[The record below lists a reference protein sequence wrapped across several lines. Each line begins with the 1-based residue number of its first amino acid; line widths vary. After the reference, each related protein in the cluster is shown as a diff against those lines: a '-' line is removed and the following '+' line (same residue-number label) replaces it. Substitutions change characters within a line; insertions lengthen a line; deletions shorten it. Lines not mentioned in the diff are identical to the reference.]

1 MTIQVGMG
9 LTQAVFLRSRAGSA
23 TLMDILVAKGMR
35 AVFGLHQKP
44 THSEDGGWQWIQK
57 ARGPARLSHPKS
69 MDILFVACAMPS
81 ELRMK
86 TNDTPTFVSDIEL
99 SIIPSTITKQPDGS
113 HKVQLSLNG
122 ILTAST
128 NDLPKDLTD
137 DEVRELVS
145 NGSIEVRLFN
155 RSNL

>member
-1 MTIQVGMG
+1 MV
-9 LTQAVFLRSRAGSA
+9 RAA
-23 TLMDILVAKGMR
+23 
-35 AVFGLHQKP
+35 
-44 THSEDGGWQWIQK
+44 
-57 ARGPARLSHPKS
+57 
-69 MDILFVACAMPS
+69 
-81 ELRMK
+81 
-86 TNDTPTFVSDIEL
+86 
-99 SIIPSTITKQPDGS
+99 ITKQGDGS

-137 DEVRELVS
+137 DEVRKLVS

>member
-1 MTIQVGMG
+1 
-9 LTQAVFLRSRAGSA
+9 
-23 TLMDILVAKGMR
+23 
-35 AVFGLHQKP
+35 
-44 THSEDGGWQWIQK
+44 
-57 ARGPARLSHPKS
+57 
-69 MDILFVACAMPS
+69 MPS
-81 ELRMK
+81 EPFIN
-86 TNDTPTFVSDIEL
+86 TNDTPTFLSDIEL
-99 SIIPSTITKQPDGS
+99 SIIPSTITRQPDGS
-113 HKVQLSLNG
+113 HKVQLSLSG

>member
-1 MTIQVGMG
+1 MRPPQGGVERGE
-9 LTQAVFLRSRAGSA
+9 ASKSSFANF
-23 TLMDILVAKGMR
+23 TLMKNAVA
-35 AVFGLHQKP
+35 
-44 THSEDGGWQWIQK
+44 
-57 ARGPARLSHPKS
+57 
-69 MDILFVACAMPS
+69 
-81 ELRMK
+81 
-86 TNDTPTFVSDIEL
+86 TFMSNIDL
-99 SIIPSTITKQPDGS
+99 SIIPSTITRQPDGS

-155 RSNL
+155 CFNL

>member
-1 MTIQVGMG
+1 MAIQI
-9 LTQAVFLRSRAGSA
+9 SSA
-23 TLMDILVAKGMR
+23 TTPI
-35 AVFGLHQKP
+35 FG
-44 THSEDGGWQWIQK
+44 T
-57 ARGPARLSHPKS
+57 AF
-69 MDILFVACAMPS
+69 LFVVSGMPS

-86 TNDTPTFVSDIEL
+86 TNDTPTFVSDIDL

-137 DEVRELVS
+137 EE
-145 NGSIEVRLFN
+145 I
-155 RSNL
+155 

>member
-1 MTIQVGMG
+1 MGTSTTLVTTVIGGVPRTLVPTRGTDACTTAIQMS
-9 LTQAVFLRSRAGSA
+9 TAA
-23 TLMDILVAKGMR
+23 TPILKTA
-35 AVFGLHQKP
+35 F
-44 THSEDGGWQWIQK
+44 
-57 ARGPARLSHPKS
+57 
-69 MDILFVACAMPS
+69 LFVVSKMPT